1 MITVFW
7 QPQSFSE
14 KEMEPKKH
22 KLRIFFPEGI
32 INCIYKKPQS
42 FVFFH
47 ISLIIKF
54 NSMFSENKMIIF

>member
-7 QPQSFSE
+7 QPQSFSG
-14 KEMEPKKH
+14 KEMEPEKH
-22 KLRIFFPEGI
+22 KLRIFFPGGI
-32 INCIYKKPQS
+32 IDCIDKEPQS

-47 ISLIIKF
+47 ISFNIKF